1 MGKKRKASQRPS
13 SATSRGHDDNSSV
26 APKVT
31 TKDDDFEKELRD
43 FLELM
48 KGLTL
53 GLAMLG
59 GAFIAMRSSLPTA
72 LRVFG
77 PWACATLGLSTG
89 MASALI
95 YARHRFSVKGQP
107 LRIVIVRGSGLITLL
122 LTILGTF
129 VVTAEI
135 NRQTSEPGR
144 ALLAPTTTCPSKSGG
159 VVASQSAARILAPD
173 A

>member
-1 MGKKRKASQRPS
+1 MGKKRKVNQRPS
-13 SATSRGHDDNSSV
+13 SATSWGHGDNSSA

-53 GLAMLG
+53 GLAVLG
-59 GAFIAMRSSLPTA
+59 GAFIVMHSSMPTA
-72 LRVFG
+72 LRVIG
-77 PWACATLGLSTG
+77 PWACAVLGLSAG

-107 LRIVIVRGSGLITLL
+107 LLIVIVRGFGLITLL
-122 LTILGTF
+122 LAILGTF
-129 VVTAEI
+129 VVAGEI
-135 NRQTSEPGR
+135 NRQTSASGK
-144 ALLAPTTTCPSKSGG
+144 ALLAPTTICPSESGE
-159 VVASQSAARILAPD
+159 VVASQSIARIPAPGD
-173 A
+173 

>member
-95 YARHRFSVKGQP
+95 YARHRFSVRGQP
-107 LRIVIVRGSGLITLL
+107 LPIVIVRGSGLITLL

-144 ALLAPTTTCPSKSGG
+144 ALLAPTTTCPSKSGE
-159 VVASQSAARILAPD
+159 VVASQSEARILAPD

>member
-1 MGKKRKASQRPS
+1 MGKKRKVSQRPS
-13 SATSRGHDDNSSV
+13 SAASRGHGDNSSV

-31 TKDDDFEKELRD
+31 TKDDEFEKELRD

-48 KGLTL
+48 KGLAL

-59 GAFIAMRSSLPTA
+59 GAFIVMRSSMPTA
-72 LRVFG
+72 LRVIG
-77 PWACATLGLSTG
+77 PWACATLGLSAG

-107 LRIVIVRGSGLITLL
+107 LPIVIIRGFGLITLL

-129 VVTAEI
+129 VVAGEI
-135 NRQTSEPGR
+135 NRQTSAPGK
-144 ALLAPTTTCPSKSGG
+144 ALLAPTTTCPSKSGE
-159 VVASQSAARILAPD
+159 VVASERS
-173 A
+173 